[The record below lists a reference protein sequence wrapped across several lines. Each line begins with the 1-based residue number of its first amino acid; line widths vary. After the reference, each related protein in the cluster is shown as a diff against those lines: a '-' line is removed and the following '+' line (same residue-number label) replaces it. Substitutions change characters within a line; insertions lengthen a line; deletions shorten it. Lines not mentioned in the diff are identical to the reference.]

1 MGYPQRYFEPGYAC
15 LLTARCHNREYLLG
29 QESYRTMMVDALFA
43 YQDRYQVPVLNYMVT
58 SNHIHLLVL
67 CPDDTTAI
75 PGMMRSLSSKVAA
88 SYNKQS
94 GRQGS
99 FWERRYHATA
109 VESGDQLVRCS
120 LYLDTNMIRA
130 GVVKHPS
137 EWKHCGYHEIV
148 KPKQRYKI
156 VNLSAFARLAGVSD
170 ESSFLQAYSARLEDL
185 IVTDELCRE
194 AVWTTDLAVGSR
206 EFVEHVRRQSGYSIA
221 RPGERKDVRGVV
233 SALSRESEKIL
244 MTAPCVENVNIG

>member
-43 YQDRYQVPVLNYMVT
+43 YQDRYQVPVLNYTVT
-58 SNHIHLLVL
+58 CNHIHLRVL
-67 CPDDTTAI
+67 CPDDATAI

-109 VESGDQLVRCS
+109 VESGEHLLRCS
-120 LYLDTNMIRA
+120 LYLDTNMVRA
-130 GVVKHPS
+130 GVVKHPL

-148 KPKQRYKI
+148 KPKPRSKI
-156 VNLSAFARLAGVSD
+156 VNVSAFVRLVGMSD
-170 ESSFLQAYSARLEDL
+170 ESAFLRVYSDRLENL
-185 IVTDELCRE
+185 MATGELCRE
-194 AVWTTDLAVGSR
+194 AVWATGLAVGSR
-206 EFVEHVRRQSGYSIA
+206 EFVDRVRRQCGYAIT
-221 RPGERKDVRGVV
+221 RPGESKDVREVHV
-233 SALSRESEKIL
+233 S
-244 MTAPCVENVNIG
+244 